1 MIETPSAPAA
11 WTVVQRARHEQRP
24 YALDLAALMFDD
36 LVELHGDRLDGDDP
50 ALCGGIALLRGRTV
64 VLLAQQK
71 GRTQAQRLL
80 RNYGMAHP
88 EGYRKSMRLM
98 RHAERMRVPVVCLI
112 DTPGAYPGQRAE
124 AQGQAWAIAECLHT
138 LLTLRT
144 PTLAAIIGE
153 GGSGGALALAATD
166 RVLALEHA
174 IYSVAS
180 PEACASIVFRDSA
193 YKMRA
198 ASALR
203 LTAADAVAVRMAD
216 RILPE
221 PGEGAHESPERT
233 AAILEQAFD
242 EELTALA
249 RLPID
254 ELLARR
260 HARYRRIGAPTG

>member
-1 MIETPSAPAA
+1 VIETPSA
-11 WTVVQRARHEQRP
+11 WTVVQRARHERRP
-24 YALDLAALMFDD
+24 YALDLARLVFDD

-50 ALCGGIALLRGRTV
+50 ALAGGLALLRGRTV

-71 GRTQAQRLL
+71 GRTQAERLF

-88 EGYRKSMRLM
+88 EGYRKAMRLM
-98 RHAERMRVPVVCLI
+98 RQAERMGVPVICLI
-112 DTPGAYPGQRAE
+112 DTPGAYPGQGAE
-124 AQGQAWAIAECLHT
+124 ARGQAWAIAECLHT

-144 PTLAAIIGE
+144 PTLAAIVGE

-166 RVLALEHA
+166 RVLAFEHA

-180 PEACASIVFRDSA
+180 PEACASILFRDSS

-203 LTAADAVAVRMAD
+203 LTAADAVAVGMAD

-221 PGEGAHESPERT
+221 PGQGAHESPEET
-233 AAILEQAFD
+233 AATLEQACY
-242 EELTALA
+242 EELVELA
-249 RLPID
+249 RLPHD

-260 HARYRRIGAPTG
+260 QARYRQIGAPRG